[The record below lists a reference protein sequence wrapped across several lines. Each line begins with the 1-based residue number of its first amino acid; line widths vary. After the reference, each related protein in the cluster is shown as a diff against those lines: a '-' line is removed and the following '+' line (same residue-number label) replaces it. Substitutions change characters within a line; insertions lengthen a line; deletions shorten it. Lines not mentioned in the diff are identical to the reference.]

1 MILPILAIVTSF
13 FIVLFTTPVFIK
25 VAIMKRLFDVPGEKR
40 KLHDRIIPSMGGVM
54 IFGGTLFS
62 FSLWYPLEAIGE
74 YSYLIACILVLF
86 FVGVKDDIIG
96 TSAAKKLLAHVIVA
110 SIMVL
115 MANIRLTSLHGLFG
129 VREIPEWAGV
139 FLSVFTIIVIVNA
152 YNLIDGVDGLAG
164 GIGFVTSIAFGV
176 WFYMVGNIVYGVLAF
191 SLAGALLAFLR
202 YNFSP
207 AKIFMGDSGSLTVGF
222 IIAILAIELIE
233 YDKEVLPERL
243 ADISKPILAMGILV
257 IPLLDTLR
265 IFIYRALKGQSPF
278 RADSNHIHHRL
289 LALGFNHQKTVII
302 LCVFNVLII
311 STAILLK
318 GMDPSVSFMVL
329 CGANVLAL
337 VILHFVK
344 GSQKEG

>member
-1 MILPILAIVTSF
+1 MILPVLAIVTSF

-40 KLHDRIIPSMGGVM
+40 KLHDRVIPSMGGVM

-62 FSLWYPLEAIGE
+62 FSLWYPTQAIGE

-110 SIMVL
+110 SIMVM

-164 GIGFVTSIAFGV
+164 GVGFVTAISFGI

-202 YNFSP
+202 YNFAP
-207 AKIFMGDSGSLTVGF
+207 AKIFMGDSGSLTIGF
-222 IIAILAIELIE
+222 IIAILAIELVE
-233 YDKEVLPERL
+233 YHKQVVPDRL
-243 ADISKPILAMGILV
+243 DEISRPILAMGILV

-265 IFIYRALKGQSPF
+265 IFIYRAAKGQSPF

-289 LALGFNHQKTVII
+289 LALGLNHRKTVLI
-302 LCVFNVLII
+302 LCGFNILII
-311 STAILLK
+311 ATAVLLQ
-318 GMDPSVSFMVL
+318 GVDPSISFIVL
-329 CGANVLAL
+329 CAINVLAL
-337 VILHFVK
+337 LVLHFIRK
-344 GSQKEG
+344 